1 MANDLVM
8 SMSDHHPDHRSPDAP
23 SFNRRE
29 MLKVGAIGVA
39 AGLGTGAAARLVRAA
54 APRASFAA
62 PAPARN
68 VIFMVSDGMSTGTLS
83 LADMMIRHAAGGP
96 AWAVWSGGSAWMSLW
111 GREGVRRAT
120 ARTHSLDSLV
130 TDSAAGGSAWGC
142 GHHINNGCVNV
153 MPDGRQLMPILIRAR
168 QSGKATG
175 VVTTARITHATPAS
189 FYANSPRRDYEGMI
203 GAQLL
208 ERGIDVALGG
218 GRAYFPKTETAKHPD
233 VQFVNNAAELRAAKP
248 DGRLVGLFGSG
259 HVPYVLDR
267 DATRPG
273 LVEMSKV
280 ALARLEKHPSGFVL
294 QIEGGRV
301 DHAAHSNDAGSL
313 VREQVEFDQAIAAVL
328 EWMNG
333 RDDTLLIITT
343 DHANANPGLTLYG
356 SDGNKGFSHLASAKK
371 SFDWIDAQM
380 SGIKPPKDRVAKMV
394 PAVLE
399 ATGHQLTPGDQ
410 RLLEETMQDHRVMP
424 FVETN
429 KWTSVLGAI
438 LADRFGVAFI
448 SGNHSAD
455 YVEVTAIGPGSEL
468 VGGSNR
474 GGGGV
479 IDNIE
484 LHGVM
489 ATALALSEAKP
500 LPGMEEPMLLGKPI
514 APD

>member
-1 MANDLVM
+1 M
-8 SMSDHHPDHRSPDAP
+8 SPDQDRLDYHPDHRFPVLG
-23 SFNRRE
+23 RRD
-29 MLKVGAIGVA
+29 LLRASAAIGLATALPARALLA
-39 AGLGTGAAARLVRAA
+39 AQLPAPPAA
-54 APRASFAA
+54 APKSPR
-62 PAPARN
+62 ARN
-68 VIFMVSDGMSTGTLS
+68 VIFMVADGMSTGTLT
-83 LADMMIRHAAGGP
+83 LADMMIRRTASGP
-96 AWAVWSGGSAWMSLW
+96 AWANWSAGSAWMSLW

-120 ARTHSLDSLV
+120 MRTHALDSLV

-142 GHHINNGCVNV
+142 GQHINNGCINV
-153 MPDGRQLMPILIRAR
+153 TPDGRQLMPILIHAK
-168 QSGKATG
+168 QCGKATG

-189 FYANSPRRDYEGMI
+189 FYASSPRRDYEGMI

-218 GRAYFPKTETAKHPD
+218 GRTYFPKTETSKHPD
-233 VQFVNNAAELRAAKP
+233 VQFVNNANELRAAKP
-248 DGRLVGLFGSG
+248 DGRLVGLFASG

-273 LVEMSKV
+273 LIEMSKV
-280 ALARLEKHPSGFVL
+280 ALARLEKNPNGFVL

-301 DHAAHSNDAGSL
+301 DHAAHNNDAGSL

-328 EWMNG
+328 EWMKG

-356 SDGNKGFSHLASAKK
+356 ADGNTGFANLAGAKK
-371 SFDWIDAQM
+371 SFDWIAAKIAD
-380 SGIKPPKDRVAKMV
+380 IKLPKDRVAKMV

-399 ATGHQLTPGDQ
+399 ATGHELTPGDQ

-424 FVETN
+424 FIETN

-438 LADRFGVAFI
+438 LANRFGVAFI
-448 SGNHSAD
+448 SGNHTAD
-455 YVEVTAIGPGSEL
+455 YVEVTATGPGSQL
-468 VGGSNR
+468 IGVGPGSI
-474 GGGGV
+474 

-489 ATALALSEAKP
+489 TAALALADAKP
-500 LPGMEEPMLLGKPI
+500 LPGMEDPMLLGKPI
-514 APD
+514 VPD